1 MNMGG
6 QEKGS
11 HRCGE
16 WIVSS
21 KKRSVSTAPQLVCI
35 VYTLFIYLT
44 SFLAGVQRKTT
55 KDVTL
60 SDGTFLPQGTL
71 VAVAAYA
78 IEHDHHNYENPFSSE
93 PFRFVDLQ
101 DKCDDPSKYQLT
113 FVSHDFLVFGLGKSA
128 W

>member
-21 KKRSVSTAPQLVCI
+21 KKRFVSTAAQLVCI
-35 VYTLFIYLT
+35 FCTLFIYLT
-44 SFLAGVQRKTT
+44 SLLVGVQRKTT

-60 SDGTFLPQGTL
+60 SDGTFLPQGTH
-71 VAVAAYA
+71 VAVPAYA
-78 IEHDHHNYENPFSSE
+78 IEHDHHNYENPFSFE

-101 DKCDDPSKYQLT
+101 DKCGDLSKYQLIS
-113 FVSHDFLVFGLGKSA
+113 VSHDSLMFGFGKSA